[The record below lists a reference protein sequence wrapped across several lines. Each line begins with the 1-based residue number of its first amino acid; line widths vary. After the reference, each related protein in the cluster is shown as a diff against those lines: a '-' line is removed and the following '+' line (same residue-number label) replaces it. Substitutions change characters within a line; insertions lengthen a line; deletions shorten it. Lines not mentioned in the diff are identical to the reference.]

1 MKELRLVKFHID
13 LTPRT
18 SKLNKSKC
26 VCVCV
31 CVSQIAVN
39 NQKSLSFVVII
50 ETGFNFLEK
59 REL

>member
-1 MKELRLVKFHID
+1 MKELRLVKFRID
-13 LTPRT
+13 LTPGT
-18 SKLNKSKC
+18 SKLNKSN
-26 VCVCV
+26 CVCV

-39 NQKSLSFVVII
+39 NQKNLSFVVII